1 MDYVLQDSKIKKQIQ
16 IVSKVLQDVY
26 IPLEKENFEV

>member
-16 IVSKVLQDVY
+16 QVSKVFQDVY
-26 IPLEKENFEV
+26 IPLEKENIEV